1 MTKLAS
7 ISYALIGIL
16 IVQLVFITVVNILLC
31 LINKLSDKSHI
42 DTEKKNMASMMWDTR
57 RFRHL

>member
-16 IVQLVFITVVNILLC
+16 IVQLVFITVVNILLFNNSVGGA
-31 LINKLSDKSHI
+31 IGSHMLGKYSI
-42 DTEKKNMASMMWDTR
+42 IEPL
-57 RFRHL
+57 H

>member
-42 DTEKKNMASMMWDTR
+42 DTEKKKHGIYDVGY
-57 RFRHL
+57 